1 MKGYYFITD
10 AKTSRAG
17 NLNDVKNAVR
27 ANVEVVQYREKYKN
41 THQMYE
47 EAVKLRA
54 ICKDIKFLINDRVDI
69 ALAVDADG
77 VHLGNDDLPFSVAR
91 KLLGKN
97 RIIGV
102 TAHNLK
108 EAHRA
113 EKLGAD
119 YLGVSPIFLTTTKP
133 DAGKPAGLELI
144 RQIKKNVSLPIVAI
158 GGINLSNAKDVV
170 NAGADSLCAISAV
183 VSAADV
189 KAEIEKFQALFK
201 GK

>member
-108 EAHRA
+108 EAQAA

>member
-108 EAHRA
+108 EAQRA